1 MKILVFTPF
10 SKSGHL
16 DGWREK
22 ICQTIA
28 ISGNHVVD
36 LNPTNFFPLEYF
48 QSANFDSL
56 ATEAESK
63 GGLTENCDQEVTVEE
78 NEGFRHGLTRA
89 TDMLRRL
96 FPDFIWRQ
104 IRPLRRFVLDGLVLI
119 SKYFPGKKVKAITS
133 DEKPLTL
140 NDVYK
145 QIKLTLLIERDVD
158 LIFVTYF
165 DGLSDSTLKS
175 WSKLEKLLD
184 TKISVIVFK
193 VTPRIERALVSSQSI
208 SSIGTVDLPNFN
220 KLVSLQNRIDV
231 TLLPD
236 FPSVNSLGARID
248 SAEQKLFCDSN
259 PVIGMIG
266 SIDSRKNLDLFF
278 DCATS
283 VEGSNY
289 NWLVVGKIYFE
300 KLGVGARTIVRINE
314 SLSGKYK
321 NIVVIPDFQSNSD
334 YEHLFN
340 LIDIHFLMYINW
352 NSASNGVTNVLKNNK
367 IAILNADS
375 PYFDSLVKMGLGIGT
390 ISTKESVFDSAK
402 KARTFRVSE
411 DSRAKY
417 LMENSEEM
425 FQDKLMS
432 LIGLKNHV

>member
-1 MKILVFTPF
+1 
-10 SKSGHL
+10 
-16 DGWREK
+16 
-22 ICQTIA
+22 
-28 ISGNHVVD
+28 
-36 LNPTNFFPLEYF
+36 
-48 QSANFDSL
+48 
-56 ATEAESK
+56 
-63 GGLTENCDQEVTVEE
+63 
-78 NEGFRHGLTRA
+78 
-89 TDMLRRL
+89 
-96 FPDFIWRQ
+96 
-104 IRPLRRFVLDGLVLI
+104 
-119 SKYFPGKKVKAITS
+119 
-133 DEKPLTL
+133 
-140 NDVYK
+140 
-145 QIKLTLLIERDVD
+145 
-158 LIFVTYF
+158 
-165 DGLSDSTLKS
+165 
-175 WSKLEKLLD
+175 
-184 TKISVIVFK
+184 
-193 VTPRIERALVSSQSI
+193 
-208 SSIGTVDLPNFN
+208 
-220 KLVSLQNRIDV
+220 
-231 TLLPD
+231 
-236 FPSVNSLGARID
+236 
-248 SAEQKLFCDSN
+248 
-259 PVIGMIG
+259 MIG